1 MKSKDFSFVGEHHV
15 GSLYHLFEKLG
26 IKPNLTQNGA
36 ITFTCVLDDRPDKIE
51 KLALEASALFDV
63 EVMKALDLLTIRH
76 YNQAV
81 FEELT
86 AGKIILL
93 RQQTQETIQV
103 LLHTATS

>member
-1 MKSKDFSFVGEHHV
+1 
-15 GSLYHLFEKLG
+15 
-26 IKPNLTQNGA
+26 
-36 ITFTCVLDDRPDKIE
+36 
-51 KLALEASALFDV
+51 
-63 EVMKALDLLTIRH
+63 MKALALLTIRH